1 MCDSINQAWCIRENV
16 QNSRQAIDT
25 LPLSWY
31 SLTHINHFTVTN
43 SRPATAPNHFAAIH
57 LRQNP
62 LVPCGAVF
70 FISRENLQPD
80 HRPAILHTRTLKTAS
95 AVWIW
100 IPATTPHKMRA
111 SRTTPLQHRGRN
123 ADPVQAATPAIEDT
137 SICVPLARFRGNPF
151 LPAYAGQKFLP
162 PNIPLGTK
170 FSPRTAHSLR
180 SYTLRV

>member
-1 MCDSINQAWCIRENV
+1 MCNSTNQAQYVRESV

-31 SLTHINHFTVTN
+31 SLTHINHFTVIN

-70 FISRENLQPD
+70 FIFRENLQPD
-80 HRPAILHTRTLKTAS
+80 HRPAILYTRTLKVSS

-100 IPATTPHKMRA
+100 IPRHDPAQSAGEPD
-111 SRTTPLQHRGRN
+111 N
-123 ADPVQAATPAIEDT
+123 AAATQGQERRFGASGDPRNRRHFYWHLHSQLWKPKSSLKAVFSFWTGKAISKYRPVATISKIEIA
-137 SICVPLARFRGNPF
+137 S
-151 LPAYAGQKFLP
+151 
-162 PNIPLGTK
+162 
-170 FSPRTAHSLR
+170 H
-180 SYTLRV
+180 